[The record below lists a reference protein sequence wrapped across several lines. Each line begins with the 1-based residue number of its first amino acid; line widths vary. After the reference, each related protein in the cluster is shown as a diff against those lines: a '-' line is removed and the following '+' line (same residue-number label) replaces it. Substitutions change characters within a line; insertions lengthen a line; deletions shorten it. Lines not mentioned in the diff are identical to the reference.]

1 MIVENTFCD
10 TISTYSTANLNT
22 NFSSSVT
29 IYPNPFHNEL
39 QIKLKEEYYDV
50 RLKMYNNL
58 GQMVFYENFQSTNQI
73 SIRPEIKNGFYIVEL
88 QVENE
93 RLYNNLL
100 KQ

>member
-1 MIVENTFCD
+1 
-10 TISTYSTANLNT
+10 
-22 NFSSSVT
+22 
-29 IYPNPFHNEL
+29 
-39 QIKLKEEYYDV
+39 
-50 RLKMYNNL
+50 MYNNL

-93 RLYNNLL
+93 RLYYNLL